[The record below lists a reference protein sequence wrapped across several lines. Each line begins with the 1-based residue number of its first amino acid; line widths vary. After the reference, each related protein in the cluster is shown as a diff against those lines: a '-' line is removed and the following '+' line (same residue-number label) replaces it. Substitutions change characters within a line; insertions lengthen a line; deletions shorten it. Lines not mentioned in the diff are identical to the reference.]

1 MLQVDIFHL
10 AAKKIIALK
19 CEVDKLDISKLTNV
33 PTVWIIQKHFL
44 KNSKVD
50 DLDVGKLESVPINF
64 KNASDVV
71 HNEVVKNI
79 KFNRVKTKVNNLGKK
94 ISDTTTNINSKK
106 IRKKN
111 WTKKN

>member
-1 MLQVDIFHL
+1 MLQVDIFHS

-19 CEVDKLDISKLTNV
+19 CEFDKLDINKLTNV

-64 KNASDVV
+64 KNVSDVV

-79 KFNRVKTKVNNLGKK
+79 KFNRVKTKVNNLGNK
-94 ISDTTTNINSKK
+94 ISDTTTNITSKK

-111 WTKKN
+111 WTKKS